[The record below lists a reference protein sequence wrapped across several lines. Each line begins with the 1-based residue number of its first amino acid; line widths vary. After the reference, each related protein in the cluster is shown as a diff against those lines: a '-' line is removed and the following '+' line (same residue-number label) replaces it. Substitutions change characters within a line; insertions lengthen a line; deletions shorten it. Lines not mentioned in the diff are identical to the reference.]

1 MAAAARFLLKSAAYS
16 KASINNI
23 TNGVY
28 SGLGLTLLRLS
39 PKCDPHARTQKRH
52 AAHFTFQPDPT
63 PTEYGQ
69 TQKMNLFQAI
79 TSALDNTLAKD
90 PTAVIFGEDVA
101 FGGVFRCTVG
111 LRDKYVDI
119 TEMLQNDLS
128 ILGKCCDSLSP
139 RLWPV
144 IDRVCLVIPSRQT
157 LLLKTALTC
166 SFFCKFYLYSRQVN
180 PNGQCMMLSLWLT
193 HKTSDNAGQDRVFN
207 TPLCEQGIVGFGIGI
222 AVTGATAIAEIQF
235 ADYIYPAFDQIVN
248 EAAKYRYRS
257 GNLFDCGSLTIRAP
271 WGCVGH
277 GSLYHSQSPEAFF
290 AHCPGVKIVIPRS
303 PVQAKGLLLSC
314 IEDKN
319 PCIFFE
325 PKILYRAAVEQ
336 VPVEPYYTPL
346 SQAEVLQE
354 GSDVTLVAWGTQVHV
369 MREVANMAQEKLG
382 VSCEL
387 IDLQTILPWDT
398 DTVCKSVTKTGRL
411 LVSHE
416 APVTGGFAAEISS
429 TVQEECFLNLEA
441 PIARVCGYDTPFP
454 HIFEPFYIPD
464 KWKCFE
470 AVKKMINY

>member
-1 MAAAARFLLKSAAYS
+1 MAAAARFLIRGAHS
-16 KASINNI
+16 KLSI
-23 TNGVY
+23 
-28 SGLGLTLLRLS
+28 SGIGTGAQISFGGTLLKLS
-39 PKCDPHARTQKRH
+39 PSCNSRTKTQRRH
-52 AAHFTFQPDPT
+52 ATHFTYQPDPV
-63 PTEYGQ
+63 PTQYGP
-69 TQKMNLFQAI
+69 TQKMNLFQSV
-79 TSALDNTLAKD
+79 TSALDNTLASD

-111 LRDKYVDI
+111 LRDKY
-119 TEMLQNDLS
+119 
-128 ILGKCCDSLSP
+128 GK
-139 RLWPV
+139 
-144 IDRVCLVIPSRQT
+144 
-157 LLLKTALTC
+157 
-166 SFFCKFYLYSRQVN
+166 
-180 PNGQCMMLSLWLT
+180 
-193 HKTSDNAGQDRVFN
+193 DRVFN
-207 TPLCEQGIVGFGIGI
+207 TPLCEQGIVGFGIGA
-222 AVTGATAIAEIQF
+222 AVAGATAIAEIQF

-257 GNLFDCGSLTIRAP
+257 GNLFDCGNLTIRAP

-290 AHCPGVKIVIPRS
+290 AHCPGIKVVIPRG

-314 IEDKN
+314 IADQN

-336 VPVEPYYTPL
+336 VPVESYTIPL
-346 SQAEVLQE
+346 SQAEILQE
-354 GSDVTLVAWGTQVHV
+354 GSDVTLVAWGTQIHV

-387 IDLQTILPWDT
+387 IDLQTILPWDVE
-398 DTVCKSVTKTGRL
+398 TVCKSVVKTGRL
-411 LVSHE
+411 LISHE
-416 APVTGGFAAEISS
+416 APITGGFAAEISS

-441 PIARVCGYDTPFP
+441 PISRVCGYDTPFP

-470 AVKKMINY
+470 AIRRMINY